1 MKNWLLLR
9 AESFS
14 LGFVF
19 CTITLKEW
27 NKFGVVIVKY
37 HLLDDIGGN
46 LVADSDFSKRSNRMA
61 LVIFQA

>member
-1 MKNWLLLR
+1 M
-9 AESFS
+9 
-14 LGFVF
+14 
-19 CTITLKEW
+19 TLKEW